1 MSQTMTNGDS
11 SSQFIDVRI
20 SPHLDHTQ
28 ALTPLPT
35 YTTTKTTL
43 CPPES
48 TANTH
53 DQHLTSYP
61 AVSDGITYF
70 KQNPYGKKSL
80 DLSQTGYEKFLSP
93 FVPYAKRPYGY
104 VQPYVSK
111 ADSIGSNILGTVD
124 QKFPIV
130 KQDTEKIKGTVMD
143 YAYTPF
149 RLVGDGKNYLLDTYS
164 SEYKKCGGDGYVA
177 GSKAFVTTGLVVTS
191 DTFAWMGTFLGQ
203 KKEEGTDFAS
213 KKYGQAS
220 NFANEKSSAA
230 MKFAEEKSEQGKQ
243 FAYQKKDDAKDAAGQ
258 AMDTADKKAD
268 EAKKT
273 AKDKSG
279 K

>member
-1 MSQTMTNGDS
+1 MTNGDS

-20 SPHLDHTQ
+20 SPHFDQTQ

-43 CPPES
+43 CPPKS

-111 ADSIGSNILGTVD
+111 VDSIGSNILGTVD

-177 GSKAFVTTGLVVTS
+177 GSKAFVTTGLVLTS

-230 MKFAEEKSEQGKQ
+230 MKFAEEKSEQAKQ
-243 FAYQKKDDAKDAAGQ
+243 ITYQKKDEAKDAAGQ
-258 AMDTADKKAD
+258 AMDTADKTAD